1 MRMTDDTQ
9 PGSAGYEIRPIRNE
23 EKPLL
28 EDFLYEALFVPEG
41 AEPFPRSILQDP
53 HLKIYTEAFGEQAGD
68 YCLVAQKNGRIVGAA
83 WCRIMD
89 DYGHVDDE
97 TPSLALSLYKEYR
110 GQGIGTELLRRLLQL
125 LRSEGY
131 QRISLSVQKANYA
144 VRMYQR
150 AGFQVLIDKDE
161 EYIMVCDL
169 AETAVSG

>member
-1 MRMTDDTQ
+1 M
-9 PGSAGYEIRPIRNE
+9 
-23 EKPLL
+23 
-28 EDFLYEALFVPEG
+28 
-41 AEPFPRSILQDP
+41 
-53 HLKIYTEAFGEQAGD
+53 
-68 YCLVAQKNGRIVGAA
+68 
-83 WCRIMD
+83 
-89 DYGHVDDE
+89 DDE

-110 GQGIGTELLRRLLQL
+110 GQGIGTELLRRLLEL

-131 QRISLSVQKANYA
+131 QRMSLSVQKANYA